1 MTAASK
7 LSDKAPASN
16 VPDPYSGTG
25 PSFARRFAQSEP
37 WRYGSANLLL
47 LLGAA
52 AIFAGGWLPWLMLAV
67 AMVFGSFAD
76 EIGGDDRATL
86 DRGSCWFC
94 QFNLYLSLPLV
105 CLLAAALIHF
115 AATQPSLTDEPLQ
128 LIVVLWLSGYL
139 FALVGATVAHELCH
153 RTGRIAKLSAYVL
166 LGFTGNASFVTYHL
180 YAHHR
185 QVGTFDDAATARRGE
200 RLRTFMARTL
210 LQQFV
215 QAARIE
221 AAQLRRR
228 GLSPWSWRN
237 RLILGHIAPLA
248 IIVLAGVFAGASGI
262 FVIVAAGLL
271 GRLFHELINY
281 VQHFGL
287 VRVENHPVKEHH
299 SWDCYR
305 TLSNSLHYNL
315 PRHSDHHMAATKDFW
330 RLQAHERAPTLP
342 YGYQT
347 MAFIALTPPLWRR
360 IMRRLLTD
368 WDEHYASDAERE
380 LIRQRGWDGIA

>member
-1 MTAASK
+1 MSYEKAVEAAEFIKSKATVDARTAIV
-7 LSDKAPASN
+7 LG
-16 VPDPYSGTG
+16 SG
-25 PSFARRFAQSEP
+25 
-37 WRYGSANLLL
+37 L
-47 LLGAA
+47 
-52 AIFAGGWLPWLMLAV
+52 
-67 AMVFGSFAD
+67 GSFAD

-210 LQQFV
+210 VEQFV

-221 AAQLRRR
+221 AAQLHRR

-287 VRVENHPVKEHH
+287 VLVENHPVK
-299 SWDCYR
+299 
-305 TLSNSLHYNL
+305 
-315 PRHSDHHMAATKDFW
+315 
-330 RLQAHERAPTLP
+330 
-342 YGYQT
+342 
-347 MAFIALTPPLWRR
+347 
-360 IMRRLLTD
+360 
-368 WDEHYASDAERE
+368 
-380 LIRQRGWDGIA
+380 

>member
-1 MTAASK
+1 MTTSSNLFDRPPTGNSSGANSGIGP
-7 LSDKAPASN
+7 LAPQHPGLAE
-16 VPDPYSGTG
+16 T
-25 PSFARRFAQSEP
+25 
-37 WRYGSANLLL
+37 WRYGSANVLLV
-47 LLGAA
+47 LGAA
-52 AIFAGGWLPWLMLAV
+52 AIFAGGWVPWLVLAV
-67 AMVFGSFAD
+67 ALGLGSFAD
-76 EIGGDDRATL
+76 ETGGDDRTTL
-86 DRGSCWFC
+86 DQRSCWFC
-94 QFNLYLSLPLV
+94 KVNLYLSLPLV
-105 CLLAAALIHF
+105 CLLAATLIHF
-115 AATQPSLTDEPLQ
+115 AATEASLTAKPFE
-128 LIVVLWLSGYL
+128 LIAVLWLSGYL

-153 RTGRIAKLSAYVL
+153 RTSRMAKLSAYVL

-185 QVGTFDDAATARRGE
+185 QVGTLDDAATARRGE
-200 RLRTFMARTL
+200 LLRTFMARTL
-210 LQQFV
+210 VQQFM

-237 RLILGHIAPLA
+237 RLILGHIAPVT
-248 IIVLAGVFAGASGI
+248 IIVLAGVFAGLRGI
-262 FVIVAAGLL
+262 FVIVTAGLL

-330 RLQAHERAPTLP
+330 QLEAHERAPMLP

-360 IMRRLLTD
+360 IMRRLLAD
-368 WDEHYASDAERE
+368 WDKHYASDAERD